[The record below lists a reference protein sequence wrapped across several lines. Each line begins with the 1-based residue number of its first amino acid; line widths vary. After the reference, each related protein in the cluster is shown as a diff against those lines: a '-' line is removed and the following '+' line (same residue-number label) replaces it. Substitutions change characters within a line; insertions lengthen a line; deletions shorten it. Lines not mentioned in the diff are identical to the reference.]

1 MSGVGWSPVGRS
13 PVGGDRYRPSVVEI
27 PGAFVEATVRR
38 EGEAGRRWLESLPSL
53 VDALLERWRCRVD
66 GPARHGEVAL
76 VVPVTCPSSQAVLK
90 VSFPHPGNQSE
101 PGALRQFAGRG
112 TVRLLEADENV
123 FALLLERAGDRT
135 LAAEPSA
142 EQAIEIAGAL
152 ARRLAVPAAPGT
164 FSLADTTTGWAEQ
177 LEQQLAASDDPPPAR
192 AVDRA
197 RETIAALG
205 GDRTTTLLHRDLHD
219 GNVLAADRE
228 PWLAIDPKGWRGTAA
243 YDAFTVIAGRAG
255 QLHPTDD
262 LDRQVRARIR
272 RYSAAAGVDHDLAAA
287 CCQARATSSLL
298 YQQAASRNWFE
309 EELLRRLV
317 LAEL

>member
-1 MSGVGWSPVGRS
+1 MG
-13 PVGGDRYRPSVVEI
+13 
-27 PGAFVEATVRR
+27 
-38 EGEAGRRWLESLPSL
+38 L
-53 VDALLERWRCRVD
+53 VLLRD
-66 GPARHGEVAL
+66 GEVAL
-76 VVPVTCPSSQAVLK
+76 VVPVTCPSGPAVLK
-90 VSFPHPGNQSE
+90 VSFPHPGNRSE

-112 TVRLLEADENV
+112 AVRLLDADEDE

-135 LAAEPSA
+135 LAAEPLA
-142 EQAIEIAGAL
+142 EQAIEIAGTL

-164 FSLADTTTGWAEQ
+164 PSLADTAAGWAEQ
-177 LEQQLAASDDPPPAR
+177 LDHQLAAADDPPPAR
-192 AVDRA
+192 ALDRA

-205 GDRTTTLLHRDLHD
+205 RDRTATLLHGDLHD

-255 QLHPTDD
+255 QLRVTDG
-262 LDRQVRARIR
+262 LEGQLRARIR

-298 YQQAASRNWFE
+298 YQQASPGNWFH

-317 LAEL
+317 LADL

>member
-1 MSGVGWSPVGRS
+1 MT
-13 PVGGDRYRPSVVEI
+13 RPS
-27 PGAFVEATVRR
+27 G
-38 EGEAGRRWLESLPSL
+38 
-53 VDALLERWRCRVD
+53 
-66 GPARHGEVAL
+66 
-76 VVPVTCPSSQAVLK
+76 QAVLK
-90 VSFPHPGNQSE
+90 VSFPHPGNRSE
-101 PGALRQFAGRG
+101 PDALRQFAGRG
-112 TVRLLEADENV
+112 AVRLLDADEDV

-177 LEQQLAASDDPPPAR
+177 LEQQLAASPDPPPAR
-192 AVDRA
+192 AVDRT

-205 GDRTTTLLHRDLHD
+205 GDRTTTLLHGDLHD
-219 GNVLAADRE
+219 GTVLAADRE

-243 YDAFTVIAGRAG
+243 YDAFTVIAGRPG
-255 QLHPTDD
+255 QLRPTDD

-298 YQQAASRNWFE
+298 YQQASSGNWFG

-317 LAEL
+317 LADL

>member
-1 MSGVGWSPVGRS
+1 
-13 PVGGDRYRPSVVEI
+13 VVEI
-27 PGAFVEATVRR
+27 PGAFVEVTLRR
-38 EGEAGRRWLESLPSL
+38 EGDAGRRWLDALPAL
-53 VDALLERWRCRVD
+53 VDGLLERWRCRVD
-66 GPARHGEVAL
+66 GPPRHGEVAL
-76 VVPVTCPSSQAVLK
+76 VVPVTCPSGPAVLK
-90 VSFPHPGNQSE
+90 VSFPHPGNRSE

-112 TVRLLEADENV
+112 AVRLLDADEDV

-135 LAAEPSA
+135 LASEPSA
-142 EQAIEIAGAL
+142 EHAIEIAGTL

-164 FSLADTTTGWAEQ
+164 PSLADTAAGWAEQ
-177 LEQQLAASDDPPPAR
+177 LDHQLAAADDPPPAR
-192 AVDRA
+192 ALDRA

-205 GDRTTTLLHRDLHD
+205 GDRTTTLLHGDLHD

-243 YDAFTVIAGRAG
+243 YDAFTVIAGRPG
-255 QLHPTDD
+255 QLRATDD
-262 LDRQVRARIR
+262 LDRQLRARIR

-298 YQQAASRNWFE
+298 YQQASSGNWFD

-317 LAEL
+317 LADL